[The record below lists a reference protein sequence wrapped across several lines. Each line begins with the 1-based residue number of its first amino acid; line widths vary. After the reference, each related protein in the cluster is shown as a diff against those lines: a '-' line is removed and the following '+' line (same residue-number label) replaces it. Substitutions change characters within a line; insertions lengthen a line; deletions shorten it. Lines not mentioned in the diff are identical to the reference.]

1 MRWLVVIGLATAL
14 AFGATTSSNA
24 ATTPNLKVTLVVRAA
39 SACDMD
45 MPCDPPIGSY
55 VITFSRVGSAPVR
68 VKAFGAG
75 TIWVHL
81 RPGVYAAKVTSTR
94 AGVTGRPVSVRVRPT
109 GTSTL
114 RLVASI

>member
-1 MRWLVVIGLATAL
+1 MRRVVVIGLAAVL
-14 AFGATTSSNA
+14 ILGVTSANA
-24 ATTPNLKVTLVVRAA
+24 ATTPNVKVTLVVR
-39 SACDMD
+39 SAPSCDMD

-55 VITFSRVGSAPVR
+55 VITFSRVGFAPVR

-81 RPGVYAAKVTSTR
+81 RPGIYLAKVRSTLSR
-94 AGVTGRPVSVRVRPT
+94 AAGRPVSVRVRPS

-114 RLVASI
+114 RLVTSS